1 MEIFWTSKH
10 SSRVCTARLPII
22 PASVATR
29 CQYRWKGP
37 VQLGPMNKFEQVS
50 SDGHQVSWGGG
61 SPHVP
66 RLGVV
71 GGGGAGRGTP
81 AIIFIYMTN
90 TNGHACVSS
99 CDFKL
104 RYVWTC
110 FVLPVCLKWSRLRVG
125 DNMSFPEVLP
135 ISWFNGNILRHTK
148 F

>member
-1 MEIFWTSKH
+1 MKIFWTSKH
-10 SSRVCTARLPII
+10 SSRACTARLPII

-71 GGGGAGRGTP
+71 GGGLAGDSCNNFHLHDQLQWPRLC
-81 AIIFIYMTN
+81 FF
-90 TNGHACVSS
+90 